1 MIGRGPTGLLL
12 AALATVAGCPPMGPP
27 TPAGVSHVDKVMLMA
42 SPAPINWDALPG
54 ADGFQARVF
63 VFQFDD
69 HPHVPVLLAA
79 GTLEF
84 LLFQDHVSDDELVKG
99 KPFLKWAFPADVLA
113 DHRAQG
119 RIGWVH
125 KFRLPWGT
133 DPPKCATVT
142 LVARFV
148 PPDDGQPVYSK
159 PIVIPM
165 KPG

>member
-1 MIGRGPTGLLL
+1 MIRRGFAGLLL
-12 AALATVAGCPPMGPP
+12 AALAAVAGCPPMGPP
-27 TPAGVSHVDKVMLMA
+27 TPAGVSHVDKVMLMT

-54 ADGFQARVF
+54 ADGFQARVLL
-63 VFQFDD
+63 FQVDQD
-69 HPHVPVLLAA
+69 SPVLLAA

-84 LLFQDHVSDDELVKG
+84 LLFPDHVSDDELVKG

-113 DHRAQG
+113 GHRAQG
-119 RIGWVH
+119 RAGWIYN
-125 KFRLPWGT
+125 FRLPWGT
-133 DPPKCATVT
+133 DRPKCAIVT

-159 PIVIPM
+159 PILVPM